1 MSPGGWI
8 HPHVMDGFGVLHN
21 VAQYERHRE
30 GLANKNDIL
39 MHVVIKDITVSTNH
53 NYLYLSANSCSI
65 FLCLIFFLLCDFVF
79 FLFFA

>member
-1 MSPGGWI
+1 VNSIWVDQRTLTLSMSPGGCI
-8 HPHVMDGFGVLHN
+8 HLHLMDGFGVLHN

-53 NYLYLSANSCSI
+53 NYLYCLQIPIVYSC
-65 FLCLIFFLLCDFVF
+65 V
-79 FLFFA
+79 